1 MLKKMFFSF
10 SHQTEFNYFI
20 EILCHE
26 TPHELKNRSL
36 CCTYTQVWIDIMK
49 RNWHLLPIPI
59 ALWTKCKSL
68 MTKFEIYFVSLIES
82 QVLFASKETLTFN
95 ISSMLATEAFYKYAV
110 VLQWW

>member
-1 MLKKMFFSF
+1 
-10 SHQTEFNYFI
+10 
-20 EILCHE
+20 
-26 TPHELKNRSL
+26 
-36 CCTYTQVWIDIMK
+36 
-49 RNWHLLPIPI
+49 
-59 ALWTKCKSL
+59 